1 MNPDIFRSAGSSV
14 YDLIAARTHA
24 APAATALVQGD
35 WHLSYA
41 QMLERAD
48 AVAADLHARG
58 LRGGDRV
65 AVISENR
72 IEYTL
77 LQIACAKLGLIAA
90 CQNWR
95 LAAEELRYCVALV
108 EPALVVASQRF
119 EAVARDIAGAVPV
132 AAIDG
137 LGTGHA
143 DCATESIA
151 QPEDGLLI
159 IYTSGT
165 TGRPKA
171 AVISHRAQIARMA
184 ALRLDLGISS
194 QDGYV
199 SWAPMFHIGGTEHLL
214 STLMSG
220 GPGVIVDGF
229 DADAI
234 IDALEAFL
242 IGWLL
247 LVPATIEP
255 LVAAIAARKPVIR
268 GVRAVGCMADLVP
281 AAVMADITL
290 ALNAPFVDS
299 FGATETGMPPLS
311 AGLIAPG
318 TRPARLPKKTS
329 VLTELRLCDSDG
341 YDVAEGTPGEALVR
355 GATLFSGYWN
365 APEANAA
372 AFAGGWYR
380 MGDLFRR
387 APDGYEFVGRAK
399 YLIKSGGENI
409 YPAEIE
415 RVLLADPR
423 VAEAIVVR
431 KPDPQWGEVPVAVI
445 ARADPDLDEAAVIT
459 LCRAHLAGYK
469 RPKEVVFIALDDF
482 PRNVSGKI
490 LREAVEVMLE
500 TRSRALLVP

>member
-1 MNPDIFRSAGSSV
+1 MKDIARAAASNV
-14 YDLIAARTHA
+14 YDLIAARARATPD
-24 APAATALVQGD
+24 APALVQGAR
-35 WHLSYA
+35 HLSYSQVIA
-41 QMLERAD
+41 RAD

-58 LRGGDRV
+58 LGRGDRV
-65 AVISENR
+65 AVVSENR

-77 LQIACAKLGLIAA
+77 VQIACARLGAITA

-108 EPALVVASQRF
+108 APALVVASARF
-119 EAVARDIAGAVPV
+119 DAVVREVAGAVPV
-132 AAIDG
+132 LAIDA
-137 LGTGHA
+137 LGQDGGSA
-143 DCATESIA
+143 PESCAA
-151 QPEDGLLI
+151 PEDGLLI

-184 ALRLDLGISS
+184 ALRLDLGIAPG
-194 QDGYV
+194 DGYV
-199 SWAPMFHIGGTEHLL
+199 SWAPMFHMGGTEHLL

-220 GPGVIVDGF
+220 GPGIIVDGF

-234 IDALEAFL
+234 LDALEAFP
-242 IGWLL
+242 IGWLI

-255 LVAAIAARKPVIR
+255 LIAAIKARAPRIR

-281 AAVMADITL
+281 AAVMAEITL
-290 ALNAPFVDS
+290 ALDAPYVDS

-318 TRPARLPKKTS
+318 ERPARLLKKPS
-329 VLTELRLCDSDG
+329 VLTELRLCDAEG
-341 YDVAEGTPGEALVR
+341 RDVADGTAGEAFVR
-355 GATLFSGYWN
+355 GPTVFSGYWN

-372 AFAGGWYR
+372 AFAGGWFH

-387 APDGYEFVGRAK
+387 LPGGYEFVGRSK

-445 ARADPDLDEAAVIT
+445 ARADPALDEAAVIA

-469 RPKEVVFIALDDF
+469 RPKEVRFLDAAEF

-490 LREAVEVMLE
+490 LREAVEAML
-500 TRSRALLVP
+500 